1 MDTDLILNLRNNLAI
16 AMLAFATALAALG
29 CAVQPPTLPPEVVQ
43 TPAHPLPFKGRLF
56 YGNLQELPPA
66 VAMSLS
72 NDSSVTFSY
81 REELTHDESHKP
93 LWSSAFDPATYAGS
107 STGQY
112 GVTAFASLSISEGDT
127 VLADY
132 TAQERVTMPYSL
144 FKEPTHK
151 ELDQT
156 ARDAVRTKIDQQL
169 YGDENRLAEK
179 IASAS
184 PSASSTSPSSTR

>member
-1 MDTDLILNLRNNLAI
+1 LILNSATKLGFAALALAI
-16 AMLAFATALAALG
+16 ALAAIG
-29 CAVQPPTLPPEVVQ
+29 CSVQPPTLPPEVVQ
-43 TPAHPLPFKGRLF
+43 TPAHPLSFKGRLF
-56 YGNLQELPPA
+56 DGNLQELPPA

-72 NDSSVTFSY
+72 NDSPVTFSY
-81 REELTHDESHKP
+81 REELTHDETHKP
-93 LWSSAFDPATYAGS
+93 LWASAFDPATYAGS

-112 GVTAFASLSISEGDT
+112 GVTAFAQLSISEGDI

-169 YGDENRLAEK
+169 YGDENRIAEK
-179 IASAS
+179 IATAPP
-184 PSASSTSPSSTR
+184 PSQSTSTR

>member
-1 MDTDLILNLRNNLAI
+1 MSKRAI
-16 AMLAFATALAALG
+16 AALG
-29 CAVQPPTLPPEVVQ
+29 FAVAIATFGCTVQQPTLPPDVVQ

-56 YGNLQELPPA
+56 DGNLQELPPA

-72 NDSSVTFSY
+72 DDSPVTFSY

-107 STGQY
+107 ATGQY

-132 TAQERVTMPYSL
+132 TAQQRVTMPYSL
-144 FKEPTHK
+144 FAEPTHK
-151 ELDQT
+151 ELDQA
-156 ARDAVRTKIDQQL
+156 ARNAVRTKIDQQL
-169 YGDENRLAEK
+169 YGDAARLAEK
-179 IASAS
+179 IAS
-184 PSASSTSPSSTR
+184 SSTTSTR

>member
-1 MDTDLILNLRNNLAI
+1 MKLITITRLTIVALGFALAI
-16 AMLAFATALAALG
+16 ASAG
-29 CAVQPPTLPPEVVQ
+29 CSVQ
-43 TPAHPLPFKGRLF
+43 TPTAPPDIAQTPPRPLPFKGRLF

-72 NDSSVTFSY
+72 NDSPVTFSY

-107 STGQY
+107 ATGQY
-112 GVTAFASLSISEGDT
+112 GVTAFASLTVREGDT

-151 ELDQT
+151 ELDQA
-156 ARDAVRTKIDQQL
+156 ARNAVRTKIDQQL
-169 YGDENRLAEK
+169 YGDADRIASK

-184 PSASSTSPSSTR
+184 TASTR

>member
-1 MDTDLILNLRNNLAI
+1 MTSIKKITI
-16 AMLAFATALAALG
+16 AMLALTTALANLG
-29 CAVQPPTLPPEVVQ
+29 CSVQPPTLPPQVAQ

-56 YGNLQELPPA
+56 DGNLQELPPA
-66 VAMSLS
+66 IAMSLS
-72 NDSSVTFSY
+72 NDSPVTFSY

-112 GVTAFASLSISEGDT
+112 GVTAFAQLSISEGDT

-169 YGDENRLAEK
+169 YGDADRIAGK

-184 PSASSTSPSSTR
+184 TASTR